1 MSGKPTT
8 PFEDGVLCGGVNAVL
23 LEGVMVDL
31 VPCHAFLDF
40 NHLVLGG
47 EYASFSHVH
56 ILFC

>member
-1 MSGKPTT
+1 MGNQP
-8 PFEDGVLCGGVNAVL
+8 PPLRMEFYVGGVNAVL
-23 LEGVMVDL
+23 LGGVMVDL

-47 EYASFSHVH
+47 KYASFSHVH